1 MLCGPRAP
9 EQMNNFTER
18 RLVATYGT
26 LLFRTDASAQ
36 EVFGFECMDGWA
48 DFIEGSLRLIQR
60 YAELEKSDVKITQV
74 KEKFG
79 LLRIYQSGGG
89 ENVCQVLDIC
99 ELASGCVCEL
109 CGKAGKL
116 IMLDG
121 WMLTRCDLHGHGSHM
136 EQIEPQ
142 IGDGHYIS
150 SYVRTVDSILSF
162 FGADA
167 VRWVQQECIGL
178 GRKRPFEMLGDEE
191 GCLAV
196 YTFLKR
202 LEFGVGV

>member
-9 EQMNNFTER
+9 EQMDNFTEK
-18 RLVATYGT
+18 RLVANCGT

-48 DFIEGSLRLIQR
+48 DLIEGSLRLIQR

-79 LLRIYQSGGG
+79 LLRIDQSGGG

-178 GRKRPFEMLGDEE
+178 GSRRPFEMLGDEE

-196 YTFLKR
+196 YTLLKR

>member
-1 MLCGPRAP
+1 
-9 EQMNNFTER
+9 MNNFTER
-18 RLVATYGT
+18 RLVANCGM

-36 EVFGFECMDGWA
+36 ELFGFECMDGWA
-48 DFIEGSLRLIQR
+48 DLIEGSLRQIQR

-79 LLRIYQSGGG
+79 LLRIYQRGGG
-89 ENVCQVLDIC
+89 ENVCQVLEIC

-121 WMLTRCDLHGHGSHM
+121 WMLTRCDMHGEGRHT

-142 IGDGHYIS
+142 SIDEHYIS
-150 SYVRTVDSILSF
+150 SYTRTVDSILSF

-167 VRWVQQECIGL
+167 VRWVQQDCIGL
-178 GRKRPFEMLGDEE
+178 SGKRPYEMLGTEE

-196 YTFLKR
+196 YTLLKR
-202 LEFGVGV
+202 LQYGVGV

>member
-18 RLVATYGT
+18 LLAATYGT

-48 DFIEGSLRLIQR
+48 DLIEGSLRLIQR
-60 YAELEKSDVKITQV
+60 YVELEKSDVKITQV

-99 ELASGCVCEL
+99 ELASGCLCEL

-121 WMLTRCDLHGHGSHM
+121 WMLTRCDQHGHGNHM
-136 EQIEPQ
+136 EQIELQ
-142 IGDGHYIS
+142 SIDERYIS
-150 SYVRTVDSILSF
+150 SFAKTVDSILSF
-162 FGADA
+162 FGAEA

-178 GRKRPFEMLGDEE
+178 SGKRPYEMLGTEE

-196 YTFLKR
+196 HTLLKR
-202 LEFGVGV
+202 LEYGVGV

>member
-1 MLCGPRAP
+1 
-9 EQMNNFTER
+9 MNNFTEQ
-18 RLVATYGT
+18 RLVANCGT
-26 LLFRTDASAQ
+26 LLFRTDASAH
-36 EVFGFECMDGWA
+36 EAFGFECMDGWA
-48 DFIEGSLRLIQR
+48 DLIEGSLRLIQR
-60 YAELEKSDVKITQV
+60 CAELEESDVKITQV

-89 ENVCQVLDIC
+89 ENVCQILDIC
-99 ELASGCVCEL
+99 ELTSGCLCEL

-121 WMLTRCDLHGHGSHM
+121 WMLTRCERH
-136 EQIEPQ
+136 
-142 IGDGHYIS
+142 GDGHHTDQIELPSGDEHYIS
-150 SYVRTVDSILSF
+150 CYVRTVDSILSF

-178 GRKRPFEMLGDEE
+178 GRKRPFEMLGTEE

-196 YTFLKR
+196 DTLLKR
-202 LEFGVGV
+202 LEYGVGA